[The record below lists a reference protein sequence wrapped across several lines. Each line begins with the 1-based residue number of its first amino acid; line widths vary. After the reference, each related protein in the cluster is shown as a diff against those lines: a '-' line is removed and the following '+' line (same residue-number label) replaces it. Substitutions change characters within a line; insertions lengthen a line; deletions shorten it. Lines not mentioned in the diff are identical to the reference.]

1 MPSHGGPAAAWRSW
15 FDSIQEF
22 AMFRIPALVVVTLC
36 LLPAAGCRPLSQH
49 PLVKEAAAEVRA
61 NTRVAEALGTPVEIS
76 TSVRGTANET
86 DGIASLQFDASGAKA
101 KGVIAV
107 EGKKTGG
114 EWGVTMLELRPASGD
129 RISLTA
135 DLEARTGTDTPKFDP
150 TSAPATTPS
159 APPPGDIEIVL
170 PPGPPGQ

>member
-1 MPSHGGPAAAWRSW
+1 MS
-15 FDSIQEF
+15 
-22 AMFRIPALVVVTLC
+22 RIRLLVAVAVV
-36 LLPAAGCRPLSQH
+36 LLPAFGCRPLSQH
-49 PLVKEAAAEVRA
+49 PLVKEAATEVRA
-61 NTRVAEALGTPVEIS
+61 NSRVAEALGAPVDVS

-86 DGIASLQFDASGAKA
+86 DGIASLQFDANGSKA

-129 RISLTA
+129 KISLTA

-150 TSAPATTPS
+150 TATPSTTPS